1 MATRGNFLVVSNFLV
16 RNIEQYPRL
25 VREQIYSSAAARKS
39 ID

>member
-16 RNIEQYPRL
+16 WIIEQYPRI
-25 VREQIYSSAAARKS
+25 VCEQVYPSAVARKS